1 MAMGKVPGSG
11 DEHEASELD
20 EGVFSDINITP
31 LTDIFLVLLIIFM
44 VSSAAM
50 VESGAKISL
59 PEVDSTV
66 SQAREITV
74 TVTPD
79 KQIFVNSAPTT
90 MEELEGVLHGL
101 VTARPDIPVVLEGD
115 REVLFGEA
123 VKILSIAQKAGAAQV
138 AIAAERR
145 RDG

>member
-1 MAMGKVPGSG
+1 MALGSLKRRG
-11 DEHEASELD
+11 RSPIMAE
-20 EGVFSDINITP
+20 INITP

-66 SQAREITV
+66 QQAREITV

-79 KQIFVNSAPTT
+79 AQIFVNSAPTS
-90 MEELEGVLHGL
+90 MDELENVLRAL
-101 VTARPDIPVVLEGD
+101 VAARPDIPVVLEGD

-123 VKILSIAQKAGAAQV
+123 VKILSIAQKAGASQV

-145 RDG
+145 REG